1 VTELVEPRPA
11 GTVHDLGYK
20 RYVGTR
26 RPPSTRWRVIARNQ
40 IAVSWKTWWRFKS
53 ALGLAVITTFVA
65 GGLLYFAADR
75 LSGFGRDGFRLQLV
89 EAIIPAATEWYCR
102 VGFLTTM
109 LIGAAVVA
117 GDVASGAF
125 TFYFARSV
133 RPRDYVIGKLAGMGF
148 LLAAIMF
155 AGPVLLAALRLG
167 LADSTDE
174 LIANLVILPKAI
186 AIGAVGT
193 LVYAAVPLGF
203 SALVAN
209 RRYALALWASYY
221 LVIGNM
227 MFALGFVWTDA
238 LAAIDLPTAMRSF
251 ADGLFDVQFLRGRAL
266 DVPMTAAL
274 VSMLIHAVAA
284 IAIVFVSVSRAH
296 HRGVGGAS

>member
-1 VTELVEPRPA
+1 VSETTAPA
-11 GTVHDLGYK
+11 GTIHDLGYK

-65 GGLLYFAADR
+65 GGLLYFAADK
-75 LSGFGRDGFRLQLV
+75 LSGFGRDGLRLQLI
-89 EAIIPAATEWYCR
+89 EAIIPAAIEWYCR
-102 VGFLTTM
+102 VGFLTSL
-109 LIGAAVVA
+109 LICAGVVA

-133 RPRDYVIGKLAGMGF
+133 RPRDYVLGKLAGLGF

-167 LADSTDE
+167 LSDSTDE
-174 LIANLVILPKAI
+174 LVHNLVILPKAV
-186 AIGAVGT
+186 AVGAVGT

-221 LVIGNM
+221 LVVGNM
-227 MFALGFVWTDA
+227 TFGLGFVWTDA
-238 LAAIDLPTAMRSF
+238 IAALDLPTAMRSF
-251 ADGLFDVQFLRGRAL
+251 AYDLFDVQLLRGRVL
-266 DVPMTAAL
+266 DVPMTASL
-274 VSMLIHAVAA
+274 VSMLIQAAVA
-284 IAIVFVSVSRAH
+284 IAIVFASVRRAQQT
-296 HRGVGGAS
+296 GVGGSS